1 MLGRTGGRAG
11 TKAED
16 GTSTRKSANS
26 GMERTGT
33 GSPSEEEGLMAE
45 AEATTGLEVDRPT
58 PLISIAD
65 WGPGEGAEALEVD
78 LLNPRTVGGKGG
90 TTEENGGVDTVEA
103 EGGTT
108 EENGGDDT
116 VEAGAEFG
124 PKVSGQ
130 GFDAESTTD
139 KEDEANPVAVSELK
153 GSTLGGKDKSLA
165 ERPTDSEARVE
176 KRKSKGSEPIEGL
189 GNSGSPVMSSH
200 GNSWSFMSRPTA
212 AVSLP

>member
-1 MLGRTGGRAG
+1 
-11 TKAED
+11 
-16 GTSTRKSANS
+16 
-26 GMERTGT
+26 
-33 GSPSEEEGLMAE
+33 MAE

-65 WGPGEGAEALEVD
+65 CGPVEGAEALEVD
-78 LLNPRTVGGKGG
+78 LLNPRTVGGK
-90 TTEENGGVDTVEA
+90 
-103 EGGTT
+103 GGTT

-139 KEDEANPVAVSELK
+139 KEDEANPVAVSDLK

-165 ERPTDSEARVE
+165 ERPTGSEARVE
-176 KRKSKGSEPIEGL
+176 KKKSKGSEPIEGL
-189 GNSGSPVMSSH
+189 GNSGSPVISSH

>member
-1 MLGRTGGRAG
+1 
-11 TKAED
+11 
-16 GTSTRKSANS
+16 
-26 GMERTGT
+26 
-33 GSPSEEEGLMAE
+33 MAA

-65 WGPGEGAEALEVD
+65 CGSVEDAEALEVD
-78 LLNPRTVGGKGG
+78 LLNPRTVGAGGG
-90 TTEENGGVDTVEA
+90 TTEEHGGVDTVEA

-116 VEAGAEFG
+116 VEAGAEP

-139 KEDEANPVAVSELK
+139 TEDEAHPVAVSDLK
-153 GSTLGGKDKSLA
+153 GSTLGGKGKSLA
-165 ERPTDSEARVE
+165 ERPTGSEVRVE
-176 KRKSKGSEPIEGL
+176 KKKSKGSEPIEGL
-189 GNSGSPVMSSH
+189 GNSGTPVISSH
-200 GNSWSFMSRPTA
+200 GNRWSFMSRPTA